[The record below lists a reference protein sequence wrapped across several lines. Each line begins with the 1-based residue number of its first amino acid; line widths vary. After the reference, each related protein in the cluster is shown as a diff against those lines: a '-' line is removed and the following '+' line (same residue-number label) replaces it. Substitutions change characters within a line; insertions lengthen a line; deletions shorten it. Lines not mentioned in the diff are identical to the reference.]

1 MNEKFHDLP
10 PEKREKIINAGYRV
24 FAKNSYRK
32 SSMQEA
38 ADEALISK
46 SLLFHYFLNKK
57 EFYLY
62 LWDHACTLT
71 LDYLNWYQCY
81 DSDDLFEMMERGMRA
96 KIELMKLYPEMTAF
110 VIRAYYE
117 KESEIKLEIQKSY
130 QEYFKFKAENA
141 LSKIDRSRFVS
152 GLDIKKMYR
161 EMILASQG
169 YLWEIMHWDGRF
181 DGSRLEKDFEEML
194 EFWKSIYLRKD

>member
-10 PEKREKIINAGYRV
+10 PEKREMIINAGYRV

-62 LWDHACTLT
+62 LWDHACKLT
-71 LDYLNWYQCY
+71 LDYLNRYQCY

-194 EFWKSIYLRKD
+194 EFWKRIYLRKD

>member
-10 PEKREKIINAGYRV
+10 PEKREMIINAGYRV

-32 SSMQEA
+32 SSIQEA

-62 LWDHACTLT
+62 LWDHACKLT
-71 LDYLNWYQCY
+71 LDYLNRYQCY

-130 QEYFKFKAENA
+130 QEYFKFKAENS

-169 YLWEIMHWDGRF
+169 YRWEIMHWDGRF

-194 EFWKSIYLRKD
+194 EFWKRIYLRKD